1 MTGSADSPTSA
12 ADDAR
17 YGRIMWDV
25 LTWHHGT
32 LAVAWWAVLIVIFLA
47 LVAAGGHAAKR

>member
-1 MTGSADSPTSA
+1 
-12 ADDAR
+12 
-17 YGRIMWDV
+17 MWDI
-25 LTWHHGT
+25 LTWHDGT